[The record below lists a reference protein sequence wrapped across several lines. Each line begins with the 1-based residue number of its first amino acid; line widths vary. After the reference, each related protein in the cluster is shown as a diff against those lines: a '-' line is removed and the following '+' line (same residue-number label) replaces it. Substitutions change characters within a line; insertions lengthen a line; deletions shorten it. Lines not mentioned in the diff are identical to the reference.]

1 MGTCIAIGDILDI
14 QGIGVLVLARV
25 LTSLHNVQN
34 GSGSYSTSC
43 PRGAQQAI
51 RLKNKLR
58 NLARWAEHTLITD
71 PQVDHFRF
79 YR

>member
-1 MGTCIAIGDILDI
+1 MGTCIAIGDILDD

-34 GSGSYSTSC
+34 CSGSYSTSC

-51 RLKNKLR
+51 RLKNV
-58 NLARWAEHTLITD
+58 T
-71 PQVDHFRF
+71 
-79 YR
+79 